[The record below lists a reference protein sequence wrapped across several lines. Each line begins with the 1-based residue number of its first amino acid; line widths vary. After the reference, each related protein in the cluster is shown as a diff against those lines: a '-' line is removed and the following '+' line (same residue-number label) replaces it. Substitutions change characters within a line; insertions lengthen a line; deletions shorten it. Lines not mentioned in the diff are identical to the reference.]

1 MGLSITAAGAVV
13 LLVML
18 VVFSALCLAT
28 LQALS
33 IHVDALSVKSELE
46 KSALTTAFRI
56 DGASLS
62 GKLLAFNLTN
72 IGEGKLWRYPLCDV
86 IVSYTV
92 PNGNATLWFCEKLNY
107 SSTLA
112 PGCWSIQTIYNDL
125 RDPGILNY
133 EETAAIV
140 AFLSRT
146 PLQNSPITIVFSSD
160 LGVTASYSFT
170 PSR

>member
-1 MGLSITAAGAVV
+1 MGLSITVAGAVV

-18 VVFSALCLAT
+18 VVLSALCLAT

-62 GKLLAFNLTN
+62 GNLLAFNLTST
-72 IGEGKLWRYPLCDV
+72 GEGKLWRYPLCDV
-86 IVSYTV
+86 IVSYTAL
-92 PNGNATLWFCEKLNY
+92 NGNATLWFCEKLSY

-125 RDPGILNY
+125 RDPGILNHG
-133 EETAAIV
+133 ETAAI
-140 AFLSRT
+140 AALLSHAPFR
-146 PLQNSPITIVFSSD
+146 NSSITIVFANWRV
-160 LGVTASYSFT
+160 GMCTAHK
-170 PSR
+170 